1 MYYQFFDCP
10 TLSVLLLQENQMN
23 TTAQTMNEINDLI
36 SLIQQNKKPYQT
48 LIILGVK
55 EKFSV

>member
-1 MYYQFFDCP
+1 
-10 TLSVLLLQENQMN
+10 MN